1 MFRQIAC
8 HCGFSPHAQT
18 ARRPGV
24 SRVWVI
30 ERSRR
35 ESRGVSHWSRA
46 ALHRSS
52 ASGPQQVW
60 LSKPQEIIYLEPPHC
75 AWLYFSTHFGEVEG
89 VVGDGRG
96 GCTVAWWGNVRAT
109 SPVCSQARRER
120 LKSVFNFF
128 SFGCSAFAN
137 TIYWAGFIE
146 KAEAVRNQR
155 DLWNCWDTLA
165 CCPALA
171 TKKYLIVESAVRA
184 AAQDVRQDAAHC
196 SFSTFNSTNNND
208 ILDAETSLCCYK

>member
-60 LSKPQEIIYLEPPHC
+60 LSKPQEIIYFEPPHC

-96 GCTVAWWGNVRAT
+96 GCTVALWGNVRAT
-109 SPVCSQARRER
+109 SPVCSQVRRER
-120 LKSVFNFF
+120 LKSMFNFF
-128 SFGCSAFAN
+128 SFCCSAFAK
-137 TIYWAGFIE
+137 TRFIGLDSSRKQKLWGTKETCGIAGTPLL
-146 KAEAVRNQR
+146 AVAISTVLLFSSRNG
-155 DLWNCWDTLA
+155 
-165 CCPALA
+165 
-171 TKKYLIVESAVRA
+171 K
-184 AAQDVRQDAAHC
+184 
-196 SFSTFNSTNNND
+196 
-208 ILDAETSLCCYK
+208 ILDSWVHCPCCGSGCQAGCCTLQLFHF